1 MSDLNYL
8 IISSTCL
15 LIVLYFLV
23 DAIRE
28 YVGRFKLMTT
38 RMELLYK
45 GLEDQTKQIKILQ
58 FAVSD
63 LRDAARK
70 SANQNNETMTQLI
83 EVVCEEHKEKNQ

>member
-1 MSDLNYL
+1 MPDLNYL

-38 RMELLYK
+38 RMELLYR

-58 FAVSD
+58 FAIAD

-70 SANQNNETMTQLI
+70 NANQNNETMAQLI
-83 EVVCEEHKEKNQ
+83 ETVCKDET